1 MNAEFIKAL
10 DVLQSEKGI
19 DKEELIENI
28 ESSIESAYR
37 KQHDNA
43 ETVEVSIDR
52 QSGEIKIYAI
62 WAVVDVV
69 TDPDK
74 EISLEDAI
82 EIEPDTKIGG
92 IIKEEVKPK
101 DFGRIAA
108 QNAKQLI
115 FQKIKESERAV
126 IYNEYLERQDEL
138 IIGMINRV
146 DRGNPRNNMR
156 GNVYVDIGDS
166 EGVMLP
172 AEQIKTENYRPGKR
186 IKVYLLAVK
195 KTTKGPQITLSR
207 THPNFVKRL
216 FEEEVPEIYDGVVDI
231 INIARE
237 AGSRTKI
244 AIKANDPSVDPVGS
258 CVGFKGSRVQNI
270 INELNGEKIDV
281 IKYSDDI
288 KSYIA
293 NALSPAKVSE
303 VLICDNEKKAYVV
316 VDDFQFSLAIGKEGQ
331 NVRLAAK
338 LTGWKIDIKSASDFD
353 KMLAINPNFREECFS
368 DSSTS
373 DLIIGDFKQEMN
385 KIIADDSLSHS
396 EADKS
401 EQKKTETDDDY
412 PQAEI
417 EDMPSALIN

>member
-10 DVLQSEKGI
+10 DVLQNEKGI

-43 ETVEVSIDR
+43 ETVEVNIDR
-52 QSGEIKIYAI
+52 QSGEIKIYAV
-62 WAVVDVV
+62 WAVVDSV

-74 EISLEDAI
+74 EISLEEAR
-82 EIEPDTKIGG
+82 EIEPDIAIGG
-92 IIKEEVKPK
+92 MIKEEVKPK

-138 IIGMINRV
+138 IIGVISRV
-146 DRGNPRNNMR
+146 DRGNPQTGRR

-166 EGVMLP
+166 EGVMLS
-172 AEQIKTENYRPGKR
+172 AEQIKTETYRPGKR

-195 KTTKGPQITLSR
+195 KTTKGPQILLSR

-231 INIARE
+231 IGIARE

-244 AIKANDPSVDPVGS
+244 AMKANDPGVDPVGS
-258 CVGFKGSRVQNI
+258 CVGFKGARVQNI
-270 INELNGEKIDV
+270 INELGGEKIDV

-288 KSYIA
+288 KTYIA

-303 VLICDNEKKAYVV
+303 VLINENEKKAYVV

-338 LTGWKIDIKSASDFD
+338 LTGWKIDIKSASDFE
-353 KMLAINPNFREECFS
+353 KMLAINPNFREECFA
-368 DSSTS
+368 DTATP
-373 DLIIGDFKQEMN
+373 DLIIGDFKHEMDA
-385 KIIADDSLSHS
+385 ILEQDDLPDVDPADTIPDDAAEDEALSRD
-396 EADKS
+396 EAG
-401 EQKKTETDDDY
+401 
-412 PQAEI
+412 PV
-417 EDMPSALIN
+417 PSAL